1 MKQAFR
7 WTTLAILL
15 SAAMSVSS
23 VQASN
28 LFGMDTS
35 SLESNV
41 GFSNGL
47 KLYTGG
53 SLIYSTQD
61 SSCDTPFFEGKC
73 DAAVVNAKVFG
84 GARFNP
90 MFGMEVAYVSQNEAE
105 MKGTA
110 GNQAVSSNNKI
121 SGYQVAGTGYLPIAS
136 VPELELMG
144 KAGVMFWER
153 ETSVTKGYVKD
164 LSADDGVAPM
174 VGLGAQYQLNSNIHL
189 RTEWE
194 HIINTGSDSNYETNM
209 DNYSVGLSYS
219 TL

>member
-1 MKQAFR
+1 MKKKLRWAAF
-7 WTTLAILL
+7 AILVTT
-15 SAAMSVSS
+15 SFSTAQAA
-23 VQASN
+23 N

-35 SLESNV
+35 PLESDV
-41 GFSNGL
+41 GFDNGL

-61 SSCDTPFFEGKC
+61 SSCETPFFEGSC
-73 DAAVVNAKVFG
+73 DAAAVNAKIFG

-90 MFGMEVAYVSQNEAE
+90 MFGVEVAYVSQNEAA

-110 GNQAVSSNNKI
+110 GNQTVSSNNKV
-121 SGYQVAGTGYLPIAS
+121 SGYQVSGMGYLPVTSI
-136 VPELELMG
+136 PELELMG

-153 ETSVTKGYVKD
+153 ETDIMQADVKKT
-164 LSADDGVAPM
+164 SADDGVAPM
-174 VGLGAQYQLNSNIHL
+174 VGLGAQYQLNNNIHL

-194 HIINTGSDSNYETNM
+194 HIFNTGSDSNYETDV